1 MKRSSVFLV
10 AAGLVM
16 AALWV
21 CVSPRPAIADNSRSK
36 NIEGMIANL
45 ERDWAAAIVHKDTEM
60 LDLLLA
66 SDFNGTSPTGMT
78 YSKEMAIAELNSGAY
93 DVQEMNLADISVNV
107 YGNTAVAF
115 MTQDEKSKYGTED
128 FSGQYYYTD
137 VWVKRGGRW
146 QVVAS
151 HGSGSKAFSSGE
163 DNPLPL
169 TEDAAMDNE
178 CP

>member
-1 MKRSSVFLV
+1 MKRSMLFLI
-10 AAGLVM
+10 AAGLAV
-16 AALWV
+16 AALLV
-21 CVSPRPAIADNSRSK
+21 CISPRTAMADDSRSK
-36 NIEGMIANL
+36 KIETMIANL
-45 ERDWAAAIVHKDTEM
+45 EQDWVAAIVHKDTEM

-66 SDFNGTSPTGMT
+66 SDYNGTSPTGMT
-78 YSKEMAIAELNSGAY
+78 YSKEMAIAEINSGTY
-93 DVQEMNLADISVNV
+93 DVREMNLGEISVNV

-128 FSGQYYYTD
+128 FSGRYHYTD

-151 HGSGSKAFSSGE
+151 HGSGSEAFPSGE
-163 DNPLPL
+163 DNPLPSS
-169 TEDAAMDNE
+169 EDVTMDNE